1 MGLNIPGIGEPHPWH
16 EVCNL
21 FCKDNTMPTNRLTNS
36 VIAGQDNPLP
46 KPPPEMPPVEPAPI
60 PPTTDPV
67 PVPSPVRAGAPADL
81 G

>member
-1 MGLNIPGIGEPHPWH
+1 
-16 EVCNL
+16 
-21 FCKDNTMPTNRLTNS
+21 MPTNRLTNS

-67 PVPSPVRAGAPADL
+67 PVPSPVRAGAPTDL